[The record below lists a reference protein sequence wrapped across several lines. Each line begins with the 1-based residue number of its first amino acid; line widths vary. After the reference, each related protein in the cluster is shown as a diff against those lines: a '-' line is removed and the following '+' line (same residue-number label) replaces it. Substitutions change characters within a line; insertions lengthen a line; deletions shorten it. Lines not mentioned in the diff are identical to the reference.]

1 MYKPIGM
8 MKHKYI
14 SPNTDTIKCTTNNIC
29 NTSTYYNDEPPVI
42 EIIGAKAFNDV
53 WDEGWDEEE
62 NEENNNFIY
71 SNLWE

>member
-29 NTSTYYNDEPPVI
+29 NTSSYNNEEPPVI
-42 EIIGAKAFNDV
+42 EIIGSK
-53 WDEGWDEEE
+53 EETDIWGDIWVDDT
-62 NEENNNFIY
+62 EENNLETKNDI
-71 SNLWE
+71 WA

>member
-42 EIIGAKAFNDV
+42 EIIGSKENGDIWGDIWADDTKEN
-53 WDEGWDEEE
+53 
-62 NEENNNFIY
+62 NEETTND
-71 SNLWE
+71 LWA

>member
-42 EIIGAKAFNDV
+42 EIIGSK
-53 WDEGWDEEE
+53 EETDIWGDIWADDTKE
-62 NEENNNFIY
+62 NNEETTNDI
-71 SNLWE
+71 WV

>member
-29 NTSTYYNDEPPVI
+29 NTSTYNNEEPPVI
-42 EIIGAKAFNDV
+42 EIIGAKENGDIWAD
-53 WDEGWDEEE
+53 D
-62 NEENNNFIY
+62 NEENNEETTND
-71 SNLWE
+71 LWA